1 MMRSSE
7 RYIRWLNNMK
17 THHHLINSQ
26 EQTLNI
32 REEEGWL
39 TRKNVNK
46 SLCTKDDGVENRVR
60 ECVNTASYAFFHLEL
75 PDCVSSKVKSETDLR
90 L

>member
-39 TRKNVNK
+39 TRRM
-46 SLCTKDDGVENRVR
+46 LTK
-60 ECVNTASYAFFHLEL
+60 AFAQRMMGLKIEF
-75 PDCVSSKVKSETDLR
+75 VSV
-90 L
+90 